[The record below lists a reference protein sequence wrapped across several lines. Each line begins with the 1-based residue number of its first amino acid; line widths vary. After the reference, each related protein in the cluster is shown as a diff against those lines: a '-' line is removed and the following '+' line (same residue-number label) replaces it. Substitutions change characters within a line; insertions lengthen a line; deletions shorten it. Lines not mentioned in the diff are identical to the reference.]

1 VERLLCWQ
9 VQSELGSGTRFEI
22 YFPAISMPL
31 AAPLTFD
38 TLTADS
44 SPEGR
49 TVLLVD
55 DESVLVH
62 AIGEF
67 LRDSGHIVLDAFSS
81 QDALALAKEHPGRID
96 LLITDVIMPGLRG
109 PDLHGQIV
117 ELQPEIQV
125 LFMSGS
131 SLDCR
136 K

>member
-1 VERLLCWQ
+1 
-9 VQSELGSGTRFEI
+9 
-22 YFPAISMPL
+22 
-31 AAPLTFD
+31 LTFD

-81 QDALALAKEHPGRID
+81 QAIRPGCSLARASASCDENASR
-96 LLITDVIMPGLRG
+96 TM
-109 PDLHGQIV
+109 
-117 ELQPEIQV
+117 
-125 LFMSGS
+125 
-131 SLDCR
+131 
-136 K
+136 

>member
-1 VERLLCWQ
+1 
-9 VQSELGSGTRFEI
+9 
-22 YFPAISMPL
+22 M
-31 AAPLTFD
+31 
-38 TLTADS
+38 
-44 SPEGR
+44 
-49 TVLLVD
+49 LLVD